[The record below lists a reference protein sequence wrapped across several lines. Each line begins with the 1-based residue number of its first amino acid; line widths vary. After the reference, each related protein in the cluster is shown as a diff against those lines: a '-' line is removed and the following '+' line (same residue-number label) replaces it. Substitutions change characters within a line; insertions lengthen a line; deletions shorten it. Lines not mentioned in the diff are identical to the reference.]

1 MSAGVLRRH
10 GWWLLPLC
18 AAALVALI
26 GARLVALNVRERSE
40 QLRHAAQAA
49 VLQHASR
56 IEEELAALADAAHA
70 GPERGGAPATAIVP
84 AAAPDPARVHAPG
97 GAPAS
102 ARHPP
107 PPQRGYFLMSGAGAV
122 LQASGDAAT
131 AGALAREWAADS
143 AAHRPDV
150 VLFGPIRYGSEW
162 LVAARAAAP
171 LTPAAAPS
179 APAAD
184 AEPPSHTLAV
194 APSAETT
201 GASRAW
207 SVSYENL
214 ESLLARAG
222 FGTLVNE
229 RYDFQLLQPDP
240 LTHRQRV
247 FLTSQPGTLAE
258 PATGIIHQ
266 PGAVAGKAAAPF
278 LTLAIRPRT
287 GWYPARELAAETGLL
302 LLLVWGVAFGVYDL
316 THTLQRTR
324 GALAATRK
332 RLHLVNERLAGE
344 IEQRESLQRS
354 FEHARY
360 HDVFTGL
367 PNRRYFMD
375 QLDRALRD
383 VRTRRRQRI
392 TVALIDIER
401 LRLISDT
408 LGHTAGDELLLQAA
422 QRCAEVLGVT
432 EHVLARW
439 GADQLAVL
447 IKEVA
452 SGVAAQEF
460 ADRLQ
465 EACHRPYEL
474 RQHRLSVSSRV
485 GFTSVDSGLQRAEE
499 TLREADLAVT
509 IARQQQRPRA
519 LAYAQG
525 MAGAAV
531 SLVSLEADLH
541 VALDRREF
549 RLLFQPIV
557 DLRAGRVVG
566 VEALL
571 RWRHPVEGL
580 LTPDKFLTIAEEAG
594 VIVPVTRWVIQ
605 RVCRLAA
612 EWRQRLPNRE
622 DFYISVN
629 LSAAALRS
637 PGLREYIAQLLEETQ
652 IPATSLK
659 FELSEGG
666 LVSNVAAARAV
677 LDAFHDMGIELM
689 LDDFGTGYSSLSYL
703 QLFPFDY
710 VKIDRPFVS
719 RTGSER
725 ANNAITAA
733 ILQMAS
739 NLGLRAVAE
748 VVETEAAAQTLLQ
761 MGCRFGQGYFF
772 SAPVDAEA
780 AFQQLRSTARVA
792 MSETGNEPE
801 PHAADPT
808 EDDSPTVMLPAGMIL
823 ESRIRDD
830 ADADPAENET
840 PATFPR

>member
-1 MSAGVLRRH
+1 MSAGVWRRH
-10 GWWLLPLC
+10 SWWLLPLL
-18 AAALVALI
+18 AATVVALI
-26 GARLVALNVRERSE
+26 GARLVTLSVRERSE
-40 QLRHAAQAA
+40 QLRRTAQSA
-49 VLQHASR
+49 VLRHTSR
-56 IEEELAALADAAHA
+56 IEGELAALAAAA
-70 GPERGGAPATAIVP
+70 RAAPPERG
-84 AAAPDPARVHAPG
+84 HF
-97 GAPAS
+97 S
-102 ARHPP
+102 
-107 PPQRGYFLMSGAGAV
+107 MSTDGTV
-122 LQASGDAAT
+122 LHASGDAAT
-131 AGALAREWAADS
+131 ASALAREWAADP
-143 AAHRPDV
+143 AARQPDA

-162 LVAARAAAP
+162 IVAARAAAP
-171 LTPAAAPS
+171 STPAAVAAPS
-179 APAAD
+179 GEARADGPPPATPA
-184 AEPPSHTLAV
+184 
-194 APSAETT
+194 
-201 GASRAW
+201 ASRAW

-229 RYDFQLLQPDP
+229 RYDFQLSQRDR
-240 LTHRQRV
+240 LTRGQRV
-247 FLTSQPGTLAE
+247 FLSSQPGTLAD
-258 PATGIIHQ
+258 PITGIIHQ
-266 PGAVAGKAAAPF
+266 PGAAAGKAAVPF

-287 GWYPARELAAETGLL
+287 GWYPVRELAAEAGLL
-302 LLLVWGVAFGVYDL
+302 MLLVWTVAFGAYDL

-324 GALAATRK
+324 SALAVTRK
-332 RLHLVNERLAGE
+332 RLHVVNERLAGE

-383 VRTRRRQRI
+383 IRTRRRQRI
-392 TVALIDIER
+392 AVALIDIER

-422 QRCAEVLGVT
+422 QRCAQVLGIT
-432 EHVLARW
+432 EHALARW
-439 GADQLAVL
+439 SADQLAVL
-447 IKEVA
+447 VKEVTSA
-452 SGVAAQEF
+452 AVAQEL

-474 RQHRLSVSSRV
+474 RQHRLSVSARV
-485 GFTSVDSGLQRAEE
+485 GFASVDSGLQRAED
-499 TLREADLAVT
+499 TLREADLAVAM
-509 IARQQQRPRA
+509 ARQQQRPRA
-519 LAYAQG
+519 LAYAPG

-566 VEALL
+566 AEALL

-580 LTPDKFLTIAEEAG
+580 LTPDKFLSIAEEAG

-629 LSAAALRS
+629 LSAAVLRS
-637 PGLREYIAQLLEETQ
+637 PGLREYIAQLLEDTQ
-652 IPATSLK
+652 IPAASLK
-659 FELSEGG
+659 FELSESG

-761 MGCRFGQGYFF
+761 MGCRFGQGFFF
-772 SAPVDAEA
+772 SPPVDAEA
-780 AFQQLRSTARVA
+780 AFQQLRSTTRVA
-792 MSETGNEPE
+792 MSETGREPE
-801 PHAADPT
+801 SGTAAVDET
-808 EDDSPTVMLPAGMIL
+808 QDDSPTVMLPAGMIL

-830 ADADPAENET
+830 SDPAEDET
-840 PATFPR
+840 PGAYPQR

>member
-1 MSAGVLRRH
+1 VSAVRAGVLRRH
-10 GWWLLPLC
+10 SWWLLPLI
-18 AAALVALI
+18 AAAIVALI
-26 GARLVALNVRERSE
+26 GARLVSLSVRERSE
-40 QLRHAAQAA
+40 QLRRTAQAA
-49 VLQHASR
+49 VLQHAR
-56 IEEELAALADAAHA
+56 QIEAELAALADAARA
-70 GPERGGAPATAIVP
+70 RPERGA
-84 AAAPDPARVHAPG
+84 G
-97 GAPAS
+97 GAS
-102 ARHPP
+102 
-107 PPQRGYFLMSGAGAV
+107 SGAGPARTAVNAPAPAPPARGHFWMGDDAVV
-122 LQASGDAAT
+122 LQSSGDAST
-131 AGALAREWAADS
+131 AGALAREWASD
-143 AAHRPDV
+143 AAALRSDA
-150 VLFGPIRYGSEW
+150 VLFGPVRYGSVW
-162 LVAARAAAP
+162 LVAARSALLP
-171 LTPAAAPS
+171 PAAAAVAAPS
-179 APAAD
+179 EAAEVVPQPAG
-184 AEPPSHTLAV
+184 SLAV
-194 APSAETT
+194 TPS
-201 GASRAW
+201 W
-207 SVSYENL
+207 SVSYESL

-229 RYDFQLLQPDP
+229 RYDFQLSQSDP
-240 LTHRQRV
+240 QTRPRV
-247 FLTSQPGTLAE
+247 FLTSQPRMLADA
-258 PATGIIHQ
+258 ATGAIHQ
-266 PGAVAGKAAAPF
+266 PGVAAGKAAAPF

-287 GWYPARELAAETGLL
+287 GWYPLKELAADVGLL
-302 LLLVWGVAFGVYDL
+302 LLLVWAVAFGAYDL
-316 THTLQRTR
+316 THSLKRTR
-324 GALAATRK
+324 SALTATRK
-332 RLHLVNERLAGE
+332 RLHAVNQRLAGE

-367 PNRRYFMD
+367 PNRRFFMD

-383 VRTRRRQRI
+383 IRTRRRQRI
-392 TVALIDIER
+392 AVALIDIER

-422 QRCAEVLGVT
+422 QRCAEVLGIT

-439 GADQLAVL
+439 SADQLAVL
-447 IKEVA
+447 VQEAA
-452 SGVAAQEF
+452 SSAAAQDL

-485 GFTSVDSGLQRAEE
+485 GFTSIDSGLQRAED
-499 TLREADLAVT
+499 TLREADLAVA

-519 LAYAQG
+519 LAYSPG

-541 VALDRREF
+541 VALERREF

-566 VEALL
+566 AEALL

-580 LTPDKFLTIAEEAG
+580 LTPDKFLSIAEEAG
-594 VIVPVTRWVIQ
+594 VIVPVTRWVLQ

-612 EWRQRLPNRE
+612 EWHQRLPNRE

-629 LSAAALRS
+629 LSAAVLRS

-652 IPATSLK
+652 IPAASLK

-666 LVSNVAAARAV
+666 LVSNVATARAV
-677 LDAFHDMGIELM
+677 LDAFHEMGIELM

-748 VVETEAAAQTLLQ
+748 VVETAAAAQTLLQ

-772 SAPVDAEA
+772 SPPVDAEA

-792 MSETGNEPE
+792 MSETGSEPE
-801 PHAADPT
+801 PHAAVGAGET
-808 EDDSPTVMLPAGMIL
+808 QDDSPTVMLPAGMIL
-823 ESRIRDD
+823 DSRISDD
-830 ADADPAENET
+830 SDAPEEET
-840 PATFPR
+840 PAS

>member
-1 MSAGVLRRH
+1 MSTSVLRRH
-10 GWWLLPLC
+10 SWWLLPLC
-18 AAALVALI
+18 AAGIVGLI
-26 GARLVALNVRERSE
+26 GARLITLSVRERSE
-40 QLRHAAQAA
+40 QLRRTAQAA
-49 VLQHASR
+49 VLEHTSL
-56 IEEELAALADAAHA
+56 IETELAALVNAA
-70 GPERGGAPATAIVP
+70 RGGPVRGHP
-84 AAAPDPARVHAPG
+84 SPQDRGHFWM
-97 GAPAS
+97 S
-102 ARHPP
+102 ADGELLR
-107 PPQRGYFLMSGAGAV
+107 
-122 LQASGDAAT
+122 ASGDAAT
-131 AGALAREWAADS
+131 AHALAREGTADPAS
-143 AAHRPDV
+143 RRTDA
-150 VLFGPIRYGSEW
+150 VLFGPVRYGSEW
-162 LVAARAAAP
+162 LVAARAPSPPANEPGAP
-171 LTPAAAPS
+171 MT
-179 APAAD
+179 
-184 AEPPSHTLAV
+184 
-194 APSAETT
+194 
-201 GASRAW
+201 W

-214 ESLLARAG
+214 DSLLARAH
-222 FGTLVNE
+222 FGALVNE
-229 RYDFQLLQPDP
+229 SYDFQLSQPDP
-240 LTHRQRV
+240 LSQHQRT
-247 FLTSQPGTLAE
+247 FLSSRPGTLAA
-258 PATGIIHQ
+258 PAIGTIRQ
-266 PGAVAGKAAAPF
+266 PGVSAGKAGPPF

-287 GWYPARELAAETGLL
+287 GWYPARDLAAEAGLL
-302 LLLVWGVAFGVYDL
+302 MLLVWAVAFGTYDL
-316 THTLQRTR
+316 THSLKRTR
-324 GALAATRK
+324 SVLADTRR
-332 RLHLVNERLAGE
+332 RLHAVNQRLAGE

-375 QLDRALRD
+375 QLDRTLRD
-383 VRTRRRQRI
+383 IRSRRRLRI
-392 TVALIDIER
+392 AVALIDIER

-422 QRCAEVLGVT
+422 QRCAEVLGIT

-439 GADQLAVL
+439 SPDQLAVL
-447 IKEVA
+447 VQEVSSA
-452 SGVAAQEF
+452 AAAQDL

-474 RQHRLSVSSRV
+474 RQHRLSVSARV
-485 GFTSVDSGLQRAEE
+485 GFTSVDSGLQRAEDMM
-499 TLREADLAVT
+499 READLAVAL
-509 IARQQQRPRA
+509 ARQQQRPRA

-566 VEALL
+566 AEALL

-580 LTPDKFLTIAEEAG
+580 LTPDKFLSIAEEAG

-612 EWRQRLPNRE
+612 EWRERLPSSE

-629 LSAAALRS
+629 LSAAVLRS
-637 PGLREYIAQLLEETQ
+637 PGLREYIAQLLAETQ
-652 IPATSLK
+652 IPPASLK
-659 FELSEGG
+659 FELSEAG
-666 LVSNVAAARAV
+666 LVSNVATARAV
-677 LDAFHDMGIELM
+677 LDAFHEMGIELM

-710 VKIDRPFVS
+710 VKIDRPLVS

-748 VVETEAAAQTLLQ
+748 VVETEAAALTLMQ

-772 SAPVDAEA
+772 SPPVDAEA
-780 AFQQLRSTARVA
+780 AFQQLRSTTRVA
-792 MSETGNEPE
+792 MSDSGSEPDAAA
-801 PHAADPT
+801 AADET
-808 EDDSPTVMLPAGMIL
+808 QDDSPTIMLPAGMIL

-830 ADADPAENET
+830 GDATEEPVDEANRTVSGDELQ
-840 PATFPR
+840 RSS